1 MKRIILKLLGVLLL
15 SLPCM
20 AQLRLGAKG
29 GISTSSLHFD
39 SKMLSS
45 ERRIGWTAGLQL
57 ELRLPIVGLGIDGS
71 LMFTHRNDVLQGDS
85 RTYHRDYIEI
95 PVHLRYT
102 LSIIGLNKLVAPF
115 AFTGPNFGLLCHES
129 DNITWDNRAS
139 NLSWDAG
146 FGVELLNHVQ
156 ISASYSLGLTKAFK
170 QVGIDRN
177 NESITGRDR
186 CWTLTA
192 AYLF

>member
-1 MKRIILKLLGVLLL
+1 MKRIITILLL
-15 SLPCM
+15 TLMLVMPAT
-20 AQLRLGAKG
+20 AQFRLGPRV
-29 GISTSSLHFD
+29 GIATSSLHFD
-39 SKMLSS
+39 SKILSS
-45 ERRIGWTAGLQL
+45 ERRIGWTAGLQM

-102 LSIIGLNKLVAPF
+102 LSIVGLNKIVAPY

-129 DNITWDNRAS
+129 DDITWDNRAS

-146 FGVELLNHVQ
+146 LGVELLGHLQ
-156 ISASYSLGLTKAFK
+156 ISASYSLRITKAFK
-170 QVGIDRN
+170 QVGIDRTG
-177 NESITGRDR
+177 ESITGRDH
-186 CWTLTA
+186 CWTLSA

>member
-1 MKRIILKLLGVLLL
+1 MRRFVTILLFAVLLAATAG
-15 SLPCM
+15 
-20 AQLRLGAKG
+20 AQLRLGPRV
-29 GISTSSLHFD
+29 GIATGSLHFD

-45 ERRIGWTAGLQL
+45 ERRMGWTAGLQL

-71 LMFTHRNDVLQGDS
+71 LMFTHRNDVLRDDQ

-95 PVHLRYT
+95 PLHVRYT
-102 LSIIGLNKLVAPF
+102 LSIAGLNKLVAPF

-129 DNITWDNRAS
+129 SDITWDNRAS

-146 FGVELLNHVQ
+146 FGVELLGHLQV
-156 ISASYSLGLTKAFK
+156 SACYSLGVTKAFK
-170 QVGIDRN
+170 LVGIDHDGH
-177 NESITGRDR
+177 SITGRDH
-186 CWTLTA
+186 CWTLSA

>member
-1 MKRIILKLLGVLLL
+1 MKRLTIILFALLMLAM
-15 SLPCM
+15 PAA
-20 AQLRLGAKG
+20 AQLRLGPKV
-29 GISTSSLHFD
+29 GIATSSLHFD

-45 ERRIGWTAGLQL
+45 ERRMGWTAGLQL

-71 LMFTHRNDVLQGDS
+71 VMFTHRNDALRGDS
-85 RTYHRDYIEI
+85 RTYHRNYIEI
-95 PVHLRYT
+95 PLHLRYT
-102 LSIIGLNKLVAPF
+102 LSLVGLNKLVAPF

-129 DNITWDNRAS
+129 SNITWDNRAS

-146 FGVELLNHVQ
+146 FGVELFGHLQV
-156 ISASYSLGLTKAFK
+156 SASYSLGVTKAFK

-177 NESITGRDR
+177 GQSITGRDH